1 MSGPEIDTLVDII
14 THSYGH
20 SLHPLHRS
28 LGVEPDVDLLG
39 GVVWTTCAH
48 HQVTVHRLRSAAQV
62 SKAQYL
68 SISVIRPNIKLVTR
82 LTPEGVFYLKNSL
95 REPKN

>member
-20 SLHPLHRS
+20 RLHPLHRS

-68 SISVIRPNIKLVTR
+68 CISVIRPNIKLVTR

-95 REPKN
+95 I